1 MNQQRAKK
9 IGAVYY
15 KDLKTKFS
23 PGDVAI
29 DPSNGKVTKF
39 PSDLKKFAAFCDK
52 LYGGYFVKVKL
63 TASIKE
69 ALFVET
75 RLAELEAETDK
86 YEDKQYK
93 LREKMMN
100 MVTKGQTEIICVFMN
115 RNGDEMVT
123 VEEVTK
129 AIGQDKLLSLGRR
142 YNDKHRCLW
151 VALVETKGF
160 ADNKSYYALSRSYT
174 QKLSTTGYKPGDKFN
189 DDMGL
194 IIFNHGKKLKEPL
207 DMYAIRAAE
216 RKKKEAAEKRAEAKK
231 WKNVKTYDDKKEK
244 PERTKIFAYKGIL
257 GMVTHPGAAGVIAKP
272 EKGNLG
278 VVIEAKHCDITPE
291 AKQMFQHARREGG
304 SFAAIQLTGGD
315 NPCIGWLGGYQM
327 ACEARDIEIGRDCD
341 KSTLDKMNLVEV
353 PNMTFPKSFI
363 EYVDK
368 QTAKK

>member
-39 PSDLKKFAAFCDK
+39 PSDPKKFAAFCDK

-160 ADNKSYYALSRSYT
+160 ADNKSYYALQGHPRYGDSPGRSWRHRQT
-174 QKLSTTGYKPGDKFN
+174 REGKPRGGYRGQA
-189 DDMGL
+189 L
-194 IIFNHGKKLKEPL
+194 RH
-207 DMYAIRAAE
+207 
-216 RKKKEAAEKRAEAKK
+216 
-231 WKNVKTYDDKKEK
+231 
-244 PERTKIFAYKGIL
+244 
-257 GMVTHPGAAGVIAKP
+257 
-272 EKGNLG
+272 
-278 VVIEAKHCDITPE
+278 
-291 AKQMFQHARREGG
+291 HARG
-304 SFAAIQLTGGD
+304 
-315 NPCIGWLGGYQM
+315 
-327 ACEARDIEIGRDCD
+327 EADVPARTTRGRIVRRD
-341 KSTLDKMNLVEV
+341 
-353 PNMTFPKSFI
+353 
-363 EYVDK
+363 
-368 QTAKK
+368 TAYRRGQSLHRVARRIPDGV